1 MTLINED
8 RFGLGRDEFVREK
21 QEKEEELKEKRL
33 FDFRRHCLSQSA
45 QRKLR
50 SDLKKSRQ
58 ACEHLDTANVSNSFF
73 SDTDFSLFSQ
83 IFLNHSQSLDYT
95 KAFEIAKAIN

>member
-58 ACEHLDTANVSNSFF
+58 ACEHLDTANVSNNILYLAILILVIFRKFF
-73 SDTDFSLFSQ
+73 
-83 IFLNHSQSLDYT
+83 
-95 KAFEIAKAIN
+95 KP